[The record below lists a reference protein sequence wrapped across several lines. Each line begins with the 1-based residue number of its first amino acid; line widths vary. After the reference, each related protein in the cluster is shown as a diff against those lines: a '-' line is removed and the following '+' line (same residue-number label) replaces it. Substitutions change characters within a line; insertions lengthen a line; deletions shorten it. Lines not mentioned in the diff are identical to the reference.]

1 MKCEI
6 CIDVHDVRSAVR
18 FYEQGIGLSVVR
30 QEDDWAQLK
39 IGDQTIWIMQSPP
52 GQTGAISRDYSRH
65 WTPVHLDIHVDD
77 IEAAVERAIAAGG
90 TLEGRPKA
98 SLANL
103 VDPSGNGIDLVQ
115 ASA

>member
-52 GQTGAISRDYSRH
+52 DRQERFERDLTALDTCSSGHSRR
-65 WTPVHLDIHVDD
+65 
-77 IEAAVERAIAAGG
+77 
-90 TLEGRPKA
+90 
-98 SLANL
+98 
-103 VDPSGNGIDLVQ
+103 
-115 ASA
+115 